1 MAPARIMFE
10 RTRRNIATDSEHVLN
25 LDILLLNSS
34 SFDSLK
40 LAGGVVQKKG
50 PRAAGG
56 HGIVLTLKSIWVFFR
71 ESWHTYTDSTTF
83 Y

>member
-10 RTRRNIATDSEHVLN
+10 RTRRNIATDSELVLD

-40 LAGGVVQKKG
+40 VAGRMVQKMD

-56 HGIVLTLKSIWVFFR
+56 HGQVLTLKSIWVFFR
-71 ESWHTYTDSTTF
+71 ESWHASTDSATF